1 MLFSKVR
8 KILIGNPLHNSQ
20 LSHELLPKWKALA
33 LLSADAL
40 SSVAYA
46 TAEIIIPL
54 TLSGIAFAT
63 TWSLPIALAV
73 LALMFLIT
81 LSYRQTIKT
90 YPSGGGAYTVAKEN
104 LGVVPGL
111 VAASALMI
119 DYIMTVAVSV
129 SAGVENL
136 VSAFPFLA
144 SVQVFTCVWII
155 LLLMVLS
162 LRGVKD
168 SATIFS
174 APTYFFI
181 FSLLAL
187 IGVGLFNG
195 PSDPQIH
202 PHAVVMNNLP
212 EIGLILML
220 RAFASGCT
228 ALTGI
233 EAISNCI
240 PLFQHPQSKNA
251 TRTMMMMMG
260 ILATLFAGITYLV
273 NSYDIP
279 YVEGVTMI
287 SSLAKAV
294 LGDGILY
301 YMIMISV
308 FSILFMAASTSYAD
322 FPRLA
327 SILAKDRYAPRQ
339 LASVG
344 DRLVFSN
351 GIIGLSVV
359 AIALV
364 VYFNAHTHSLI
375 PLYAIG
381 VFLSFTLSQSGMV
394 VHFWKTREKN
404 WIPSMILNGIGAT
417 VTGIVLIIVVSF
429 KFVHGAW
436 FVIVVIPLIV
446 YAFHRIHVHYI
457 MFARELSQSHYD
469 ITKCEKMHDHVVIIP
484 ISGLHKGVM
493 KSISYGMS
501 ISQDLRVCFVKT
513 DEEAALR
520 LQAQWDEK
528 FPNLK
533 LHVLESPY
541 RSISEPI
548 LDFIKLVAKE
558 HPTEMTTV
566 IFPEFVTAKW
576 YHQLLHN
583 QTAWTIK
590 MALLYKRNIV
600 VSSVKYHL
608 TST

>member
-1 MLFSKVR
+1 MFISKVR
-8 KILIGNPLHNSQ
+8 KFLIGNPLHNSQ
-20 LSHELLPKWKALA
+20 HSHELLPKWKALA

-46 TAEIIIPL
+46 TEEIIIPL
-54 TLSGIAFAT
+54 TLTGIAFAT
-63 TWSLPIALAV
+63 TWSLPIALAI
-73 LALMFLIT
+73 LALMLIVA
-81 LSYRQTIKT
+81 LSYQQTVRA
-90 YPSGGGAYTVAKEN
+90 YPNGGGAYIVAKEN
-104 LGVVPGL
+104 LGVGAGL
-111 VAASALMI
+111 VAGAALLI
-119 DYIMTVAVSV
+119 DYILTVAVSV

-136 VSAFPFLA
+136 VSAFPSMA
-144 SVQVFTCVWII
+144 GIQVFTGVWVI

-168 SATIFS
+168 SATIF
-174 APTYFFI
+174 AFPTYFFI
-181 FSLLAL
+181 LSMFIL
-187 IGVGLFNG
+187 IIVGFVKG
-195 PSDPQIH
+195 PSDVTIH
-202 PHAVVMNNLP
+202 PHEVLLNNLP
-212 EIGLILML
+212 ELGLIMIL
-220 RAFASGCT
+220 RAFSSGCT

-233 EAISNCI
+233 EAISNGI

-251 TRTMMMMMG
+251 SRTLLLMVL
-260 ILATLFAGITYLV
+260 ILGAMFAGITYLV
-273 NSYDIP
+273 NSLSIVHVPDATLISELSRAIFGNGAMF
-279 YVEGVTMI
+279 YVVQ
-287 SSLAKAV
+287 
-294 LGDGILY
+294 
-301 YMIMISV
+301 ISV
-308 FSILFMAASTSYAD
+308 FLILFMAASTSYAD

-327 SILAKDRYAPRQ
+327 SLLAKDRYAPRQ

-351 GIIGLSVV
+351 GIIGLSVG
-359 AIALV
+359 AIILV
-364 VYFNAHTHSLI
+364 IAFGGRTHALI
-375 PLYAIG
+375 PLYAVG
-381 VFLSFTLSQSGMV
+381 VFLSFTLSQAGMV
-394 VHFWKTREKN
+394 VHHWRLREKN
-404 WIPSMILNGIGAT
+404 WIPSMALNGFGSL
-417 VTGIVLIIVVSF
+417 VTAVVLIIIASF
-429 KFVHGAW
+429 KFTHGAW
-436 FVIVVIPLIV
+436 LILVVIPIIV
-446 YAFHRIHVHYI
+446 YAFHRIHVHYV

-469 ITKCEKMHDHVVIIP
+469 ITSCEKMHDHVVIIP

-513 DEEAALR
+513 DEEAGLR

-533 LHVLESPY
+533 LYTLESPY

-548 LDFIKLVAKE
+548 IDFINLVAKE
-558 HPTEMTTV
+558 HPAEMTTV

-590 MALLYKRNIV
+590 LALIYKRNIV